1 MSIEPLLGALERAA
15 MQPIEDMDDNE
26 LLDALDTVRDLEQRI
41 SDRWYTL
48 YRHRP

>member
-1 MSIEPLLGALERAA
+1 MSIEHLLASLERAA

-41 SDRWYTL
+41 ADRWFTL
-48 YRHRP
+48 YRERP